1 MSVDFWKISGFN
13 SAGVGVTTGVGVDVS
28 GVGVGS
34 DMGDYVS
41 SLHADMNDIANNTNI
56 AHIFSSYNIAIF
68 KKIGRN
74 KALPIV
80 FESKD
85 LSQSLMITGNKQIEY
100 YFIISIR

>member
-74 KALPIV
+74 TSIYRAYAL
-80 FESKD
+80 
-85 LSQSLMITGNKQIEY
+85 
-100 YFIISIR
+100 

>member
-56 AHIFSSYNIAIF
+56 AHIFSSYNIALF
-68 KKIGRN
+68 QKNREK
-74 KALPIV
+74 
-80 FESKD
+80 
-85 LSQSLMITGNKQIEY
+85 
-100 YFIISIR
+100 

>member
-1 MSVDFWKISGFN
+1 MSVDFWKIIGFN

-28 GVGVGS
+28 DVGVES
-34 DMGDYVS
+34 DMGDCVG
-41 SLHADMNDIANNTNI
+41 SLHTDMNGIANNTNI

-85 LSQSLMITGNKQIEY
+85 LRQSLMITGKKQIEY

>member
-41 SLHADMNDIANNTNI
+41 SLHADMNDITNNTNI
-56 AHIFSSYNIAIF
+56 THIIFFFIQYHSFF
-68 KKIGRN
+68 KKSGEIKFSR
-74 KALPIV
+74 
-80 FESKD
+80 
-85 LSQSLMITGNKQIEY
+85 
-100 YFIISIR
+100 